1 MVITSNIS
9 FAVSTYKILDIS
21 PNKIVVRVFL
31 EDNTSQTSVY
41 EHKDQEDGTR
51 YMVDLILEAGKHGAT
66 IIPYMSKTKYGIG
79 LALAYYNDVAD
90 DYGVLGLEDMQ
101 IPHILG
107 AVSGTFDIPLTLAV
121 RHNESHITGF
131 HGIKRGELMQDAD
144 SLDMFLATTR
154 LRNITDEEN
163 VDNIYGVFSKSY
175 NDFYYSQGRSFDTIS
190 TWVYDNDATDGT
202 AGQVNNSS
210 TGTWNLGV
218 VEEGAYVALI
228 RMKRQTYGRCRY
240 YIEDNNTKKES
251 YGYNIGNGTGEFYVD
266 IDYRVYAL
274 PFNINFQ
281 NSIDLNVDVPSLDS
295 GNGYID
301 FAMVIPLSN
310 GQDYVFDLMLQNLAI
325 FDQEYVGVIK

>member
-1 MVITSNIS
+1 MAIAINQLINYNLHPS
-9 FAVSTYKILDIS
+9 
-21 PNKIVVRVFL
+21 VRVLYFRAKAYEILSLYFNRPADIDVEQCPFL
-31 EDNTSQTSVY
+31 
-41 EHKDQEDGTR
+41 
-51 YMVDLILEAGKHGAT
+51 
-66 IIPYMSKTKYGIG
+66 
-79 LALAYYNDVAD
+79 
-90 DYGVLGLEDMQ
+90 
-101 IPHILG
+101 
-107 AVSGTFDIPLTLAV
+107 
-121 RHNESHITGF
+121 
-131 HGIKRGELMQDAD
+131 
-144 SLDMFLATTR
+144 
-154 LRNITDEEN
+154 TDEEN